1 MRRIGGIEAGGTK
14 FVCGV
19 GNERGEIEEK
29 ISFPTQDPE
38 TTLDRAIGYF
48 RDKRVEAVGIGSFG
62 PVDLDPSSPYY
73 GYITTTPKPGWS
85 QIDFLGTMKRALNV
99 PCGWDTDVNAAAWG
113 ELRWGAARGL
123 DSCVY
128 YTIGTGVGMGAVVGG
143 RRVHGLVH
151 PESGHIP
158 VRRHAEDAFAGVC
171 PYHGDC
177 LEGMASGPAVAKR
190 WNRAGADLPADHPA
204 WALEA
209 YYIGQA
215 VIATILM
222 LSPHKI
228 ILGGGVMKQ
237 RQLFP
242 AIREEVRK
250 GLNGYVNSV
259 RVAEEIDDYIVPPG
273 LGDNAGLCGAL
284 ALALEALEGAG

>member
-1 MRRIGGIEAGGTK
+1 
-14 FVCGV
+14 
-19 GNERGEIEEK
+19 
-29 ISFPTQDPE
+29 
-38 TTLDRAIGYF
+38 
-48 RDKRVEAVGIGSFG
+48 
-62 PVDLDPSSPYY
+62 
-73 GYITTTPKPGWS
+73 
-85 QIDFLGTMKRALNV
+85 
-99 PCGWDTDVNAAAWG
+99 
-113 ELRWGAARGL
+113 
-123 DSCVY
+123 
-128 YTIGTGVGMGAVVGG
+128 
-143 RRVHGLVH
+143 VHGLVH

-228 ILGGGVMKQ
+228 ILGGGVTNAAD
-237 RQLFP
+237 LFLEETRRTIHERAMDTP
-242 AIREEVRK
+242 ANAVSIVITNQGEYASAIGAVTIVLD
-250 GLNGYVNSV
+250 GLFAPQAH
-259 RVAEEIDDYIVPPG
+259 R
-273 LGDNAGLCGAL
+273 
-284 ALALEALEGAG
+284 